1 MPFFADRFVF
11 KKAPVRK
18 PDAIATGYRSLTSN
32 DARIEFGADFSAVS
46 LTLDGRRAVFDE
58 TSGKWVWS
66 CRSSDVRDS
75 SDTDKLHKVSS
86 ENRLLRLKI
95 EILTDL
101 VRRVLLV
108 VSGGVTGVRS
118 QLSQHMSSM
127 KT

>member
-11 KKAPVRK
+11 KKAPARK

-32 DARIEFGADFSAVS
+32 DARIEFGADFSTVS

-58 TSGKWVWS
+58 ASGKWAWNS
-66 CRSSDVRDS
+66 RSADVRDS
-75 SDTDKLHKVSS
+75 SDSDKMQKLMS

-101 VRRVLLV
+101 V
-108 VSGGVTGVRS
+108 S
-118 QLSQHMSSM
+118 
-127 KT
+127 